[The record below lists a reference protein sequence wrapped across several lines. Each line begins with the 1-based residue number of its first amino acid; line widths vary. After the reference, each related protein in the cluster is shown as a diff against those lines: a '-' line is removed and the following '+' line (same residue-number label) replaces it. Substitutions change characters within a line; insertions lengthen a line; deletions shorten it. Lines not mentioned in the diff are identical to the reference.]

1 MPPPGLSRPSR
12 VSPAP
17 SRVSLAP
24 SAALALL
31 LRLFPYCAPSALCCT
46 AGRGAVG
53 ALALA
58 RPPRHVPHAG
68 RWTPRPPPTGP
79 PRHAVLS
86 DRRGID
92 PFSSELAA
100 QGPGSSRWREWA
112 GVVWCWWGSWDGFG
126 AGECPNLPQRR
137 SGSGSAAKKSAEYQR
152 FFSRAPARSGP
163 LWQIWTIRRRRP
175 AGEGVRGPG
184 GRPGERAGPV
194 GRGAGLPGRPR
205 TPRRAFCTRKC
216 SSNRHF
222 RVQNAPLD
230 EEGPVAV
237 VAVRG
242 DDPVL
247 EPLQ

>member
-1 MPPPGLSRPSR
+1 MPPPGLSR
-12 VSPAP
+12 P

-92 PFSSELAA
+92 PFSSELTASVA
-100 QGPGSSRWREWA
+100 LIVTMARVGGR
-112 GVVWCWWGSWDGFG
+112 GVVLVGLLGRFG
-126 AGECPNLPQRR
+126 AGECQNLPQRR
-137 SGSGSAAKKSAEYQR
+137 SGPGSAARRSAEYQR

-175 AGEGVRGPG
+175 AGDVCGPGCVPG
-184 GRPGERAGPV
+184 GRPGERTGPA

-237 VAVRG
+237 AADRG

>member
-12 VSPAP
+12 VSLAP

-92 PFSSELAA
+92 PFSSELTASVA
-100 QGPGSSRWREWA
+100 LIVTMARVGGR
-112 GVVWCWWGSWDGFG
+112 GVVLVGLLGRFG
-126 AGECPNLPQRR
+126 AGECQNLPQRR
-137 SGSGSAAKKSAEYQR
+137 SGPGSAARRSAEYQR
-152 FFSRAPARSGP
+152 FFSRAPARSRP
-163 LWQIWTIRRRRP
+163 LWQIWTND
-175 AGEGVRGPG
+175 ALGLVGEGVRGAGGGPG
-184 GRPGERAGPV
+184 ARPDDTFDPAGPA
-194 GRGAGLPGRPR
+194 GAPVREGSRRP
-205 TPRRAFCTRKC
+205 TQSQGVSPIPRLRRDAPD
-216 SSNRHF
+216 SSA
-222 RVQNAPLD
+222 NA
-230 EEGPVAV
+230 
-237 VAVRG
+237 
-242 DDPVL
+242 
-247 EPLQ
+247 

>member
-12 VSPAP
+12 VSP
-17 SRVSLAP
+17 AP

-92 PFSSELAA
+92 PFSSELTASVA
-100 QGPGSSRWREWA
+100 LIVTMARVGGR
-112 GVVWCWWGSWDGFG
+112 GVVLVGLLGRFG
-126 AGECPNLPQRR
+126 AGECQNLPQRR
-137 SGSGSAAKKSAEYQR
+137 SGPGSAARRSAEYQR
-152 FFSRAPARSGP
+152 FFSRVPARSGP
-163 LWQIWTIRRRRP
+163 LQQIWTNSAAAATR
-175 AGEGVRGPG
+175 E
-184 GRPGERAGPV
+184 
-194 GRGAGLPGRPR
+194 GRPR
-205 TPRRAFCTRKC
+205 VGRRPPSPRTDRVRHALYPYCPSRRSRSSTLSGRRTHPCLAPSTQATP
-216 SSNRHF
+216 
-222 RVQNAPLD
+222 
-230 EEGPVAV
+230 G
-237 VAVRG
+237 RG
-242 DDPVL
+242 KRL
-247 EPLQ
+247 